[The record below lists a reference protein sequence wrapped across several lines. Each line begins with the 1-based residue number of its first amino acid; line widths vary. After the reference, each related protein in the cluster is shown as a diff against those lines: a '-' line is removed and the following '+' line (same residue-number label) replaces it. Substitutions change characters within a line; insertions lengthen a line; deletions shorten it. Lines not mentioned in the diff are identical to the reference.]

1 MARLNKTVPREKTE
15 REIKIARLAELKA
28 KQAAAAPPEPVAEPV
43 AEPVSGIEQK
53 QARLNELKAKAA
65 GPKEKEAWY
74 EDFGEGLAVSGMEL
88 YYGAKDLV
96 GQMDEED
103 KATLTDWQEDA
114 AESGWGTGGR
124 VVGELAQFMI
134 PGGAALKGVRGLSM
148 LKKASNLKKTM
159 AVMGAEGAAAGAVG
173 GTRLPGEDE
182 TRLGNMAKE
191 GALGVAG
198 AGIIP
203 LLSKGARGLT
213 KTKEAMKLLD
223 EGVDLSPGQM
233 AQSQAISGLETAA
246 EVTPFLA
253 RGTKLA
259 KKKGTDSWN
268 LNIMNQAAPEGVEIT
283 KIGPEGGA
291 QLKTAFNNAY
301 DKAWQGSGKL
311 SKTNAE
317 ATITDLAESSTRLG
331 TDDAKVLE
339 STARE
344 IALVL
349 DKGVGNKGGKL
360 IDDILRRRLKAT
372 TPDKYDLTE
381 ALKEAKNGL
390 RRRMPR
396 KTQEQLDKIDA
407 KYPKYLTVRKA
418 IGNSDTA
425 DGVFTP
431 NILTKADKAVSKG
444 RSEVGESLFGE
455 AARLGRAT
463 VGKKEGGAPLEWFR
477 RIATAFPSP
486 PGMPLAGRGLMGQT
500 GLQKGAVRAASSPR
514 AQQIR
519 ELMSGGGASAA
530 LFSE

>member
-1 MARLNKTVPREKTE
+1 MTRKEQLLARK
-15 REIKIARLAELKA
+15 AQLAAEG
-28 KQAAAAPPEPVAEPV
+28 AAPAAPESVLPL
-43 AEPVSGIEQK
+43 SRKEQL
-53 QARLNELKAKAA
+53 QARKTQLA
-65 GPKEKEAWY
+65 GPKEKESGF
-74 EDFGEGLAVSGMEL
+74 EDFGEGLTVSGMEA
-88 YYGAKDLV
+88 YYGVKDLF
-96 GQMDEED
+96 GQMDDED
-103 KATLTDWQEDA
+103 RATLKDWQEDA

-124 VVGELAQFMI
+124 VVGELAQFMV

-159 AVMGAEGAAAGAVG
+159 AVMGAEGATAGGVG
-173 GTRLPGEDE
+173 YTRLPDEEAGE

-223 EGVDLSPGQM
+223 EGVDLTPGQM

-268 LNIMNQAAPEGVEIT
+268 MNILNQAAPEGVEIT
-283 KIGPEGGA
+283 KLGPEGGA
-291 QLKTAFNNAY
+291 QLKKAFNKAY

-311 SKTNAE
+311 SKANSDE
-317 ATITDLAESSTRLG
+317 TITELAESAARLG

-360 IDDILRRRLKAT
+360 IDDILRRRLKST
-372 TPDKYDLTE
+372 TPDKYDLTK
-381 ALKEAKNGL
+381 ALEEAKTGL
-390 RRRMPR
+390 RNRMPR
-396 KTQEQLDKIDA
+396 KTREKLVKIDA
-407 KYPKYLTVRKA
+407 QYPKYLTVRRA
-418 IGNSDTA
+418 IDNSGKT

-431 NILTKADKAVSKG
+431 NTLTQADKAISKG
-444 RSEVGESLFGE
+444 KSSVGESKFGE

-519 ELMSGGGASAA
+519 ELMSGGGAAAA